1 MFVKLQVNKFYNL
14 NEIVSFEIVPFDK
27 NNSLGTNPSR
37 SYIALYFVNRHSD
50 SEINDTLYY
59 GKDCTHGNDQFRKDV
74 EELYRATHT
83 KMWTAD
89 RQAFKFE

>member
-14 NEIVSFEIVPFDK
+14 NEIRSVEIVPFD
-27 NNSLGTNPSR
+27 SLGTDLNR
-37 SYIALYFVNRHSD
+37 SYIAIYYVERHPD
-50 SEINDTLYY
+50 GELNDTLYY
-59 GKDCTHGNDQFRKDV
+59 GDDCKHDNNQFRKDV
-74 EELYRATHT
+74 EEIYRATHT